1 MCSLDFKTSILRTIK
16 KLIVTKIYDLQKE
29 YLCRWFK
36 LLSQILTS
44 TWLNC
49 SVATN
54 ILTFSLDRVSS
65 SCVDFDIKIPKT
77 IALMNNHCWFVLAAS
92 YISKVLAFKFMFW
105 DFIVTVFKTN
115 LWSYILLCVYI
126 CVYIYIY
133 IYTKGWHTHLF
144 FWPLAI
150 NKTSLVLSSFLK
162 LKEFNSHI
170 LE

>member
-126 CVYIYIY
+126 CVCIY